1 MRWWPFG
8 SKDEPPIVENP
19 LTPTG
24 TENKANVCRLDASF
38 ETRQEVY
45 QSIYDQLGAEDWAG
59 KNLDA
64 VYDFL
69 TGMVEGPIEVHWYDI
84 KNAEDRLGGDWVR
97 IVDMLRDVAMERSD
111 FTLTL
116 TSST

>member
-1 MRWWPFG
+1 MKWWPFG
-8 SKDEPPIVENP
+8 SDDEPEIPSPVE
-19 LTPTG
+19 
-24 TENKANVCRLDASF
+24 TEDSPAGVKLCRLDASYD
-38 ETRQEVY
+38 TRHEVY

-69 TGMVEGPIEVHWYDI
+69 TGMVEGPIEVRWHDI
-84 KNAEDRLGGDWVR
+84 KKAEDQLGGDWVR
-97 IVDMLRDVAMERSD
+97 IADMLRDVAMERSD

-116 TSST
+116 TSAS